1 MELTIIIP
9 IHNSEKYLKECMES
23 ALSQDFHDME
33 ILCIDSDT
41 DASFSIIEKLR
52 KKDSRIR
59 YIPAMDTRL
68 MQELRRLREPTS

>member
-1 MELTIIIP
+1 
-9 IHNSEKYLKECMES
+9 
-23 ALSQDFHDME
+23 ME